1 MSRRR
6 LLVATFAVALAGCGN
21 AGLRDAGTP
30 AVAPAPA
37 ASAAG
42 WQQIPLADLD
52 SRPVTLA
59 KLLAG
64 RPALVNLWAPWCERC
79 KTELPDLDRLSR
91 RLEGCGVI
99 VGVAV
104 GEDAPHTAAFVHERG
119 LGLSAGRRRGLSSG
133 GRAPAESGSDHADR
147 RRKRGDRPR
156 RVGARPGGG
165 RCARGCAQPR
175 GRRWALQEK
184 PARWL
189 NLGRPSQATTNHR
202 GGPAKFRGHDA
213 ANKDAA
219 RRAPRKLSLL
229 RWSGVEYIIC
239 ILVGPCLE
247 A

>member
-21 AGLRDAGTP
+21 AGLRGAGTP

-37 ASAAG
+37 ASEPG
-42 WQQIPLADLD
+42 WQQIPLVDLD

-64 RPALVNLWAPWCERC
+64 RPALLNLWAPWCERC

-119 LGLSAGRRRGLSSG
+119 LVYPQVVDEGFHLADALRQSRVPTTLVVDGEGAIVHVGLALDQ
-133 GRAPAESGSDHADR
+133 AA
-147 RRKRGDRPR
+147 
-156 RVGARPGGG
+156 VGA
-165 RCARGCAQPR
+165 
-175 GRRWALQEK
+175 
-184 PARWL
+184 
-189 NLGRPSQATTNHR
+189 
-202 GGPAKFRGHDA
+202 
-213 ANKDAA
+213 
-219 RRAPRKLSLL
+219 
-229 RWSGVEYIIC
+229 
-239 ILVGPCLE
+239 LE
-247 A
+247 AALSRADADGHCKGNRLAGAT

>member
-6 LLVATFAVALAGCGN
+6 LLVVSFAAALAGCGN
-21 AGLRDAGTP
+21 AGLRGAGTP

-37 ASAAG
+37 ASESG

-59 KLLAG
+59 EVLAG

-119 LGLSAGRRRGLSSG
+119 LAYPQVVDEGFHLADALRQSRVPTTLIVDGKGAIVHVGLALDQ
-133 GRAPAESGSDHADR
+133 AA
-147 RRKRGDRPR
+147 
-156 RVGARPGGG
+156 VGA
-165 RCARGCAQPR
+165 
-175 GRRWALQEK
+175 
-184 PARWL
+184 
-189 NLGRPSQATTNHR
+189 
-202 GGPAKFRGHDA
+202 
-213 ANKDAA
+213 
-219 RRAPRKLSLL
+219 
-229 RWSGVEYIIC
+229 
-239 ILVGPCLE
+239 LE
-247 A
+247 AVLDRADTDGHCRRNRIAGAG